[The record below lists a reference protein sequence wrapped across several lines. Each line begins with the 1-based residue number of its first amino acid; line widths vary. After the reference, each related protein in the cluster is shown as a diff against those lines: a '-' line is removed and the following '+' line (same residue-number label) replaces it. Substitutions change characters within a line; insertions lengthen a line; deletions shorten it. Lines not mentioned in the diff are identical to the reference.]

1 MNPEQTPRTKEELF
15 SEQERII
22 EALRFKSEQ
31 TAANIAAGVV
41 GEGDLDEDKDALEA
55 ELSEINAEIAT
66 LAGGSDDQSR
76 LEGV

>member
-22 EALRFKSEQ
+22 EALRFKREQ

>member
-22 EALRFKSEQ
+22 EALRFKREQ

-66 LAGGSDDQSR
+66 LAGGSDGQSR